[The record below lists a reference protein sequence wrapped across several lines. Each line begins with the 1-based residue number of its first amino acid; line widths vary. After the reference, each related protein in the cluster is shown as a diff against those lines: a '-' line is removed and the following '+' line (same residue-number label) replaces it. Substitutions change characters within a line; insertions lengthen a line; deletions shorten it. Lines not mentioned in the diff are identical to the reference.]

1 MIEISNSAPRQLANA
16 AATGMAFA
24 VVGRF
29 GVDQAFVWSTHALP
43 GLAEFER
50 ERAQRV
56 TFCHFGERVE
66 VTFAVEYLQQ

>member
-1 MIEISNSAPRQLANA
+1 MIEVSNSAPRQLANA
-16 AATGMAFA
+16 RDTGMAFA

-29 GVDQAFVWSTHALP
+29 GGDQAFVWSTHALP
-43 GLAEFER
+43 GLAQFEL

-66 VTFAVEYLQQ
+66 VTFTVDYLQ